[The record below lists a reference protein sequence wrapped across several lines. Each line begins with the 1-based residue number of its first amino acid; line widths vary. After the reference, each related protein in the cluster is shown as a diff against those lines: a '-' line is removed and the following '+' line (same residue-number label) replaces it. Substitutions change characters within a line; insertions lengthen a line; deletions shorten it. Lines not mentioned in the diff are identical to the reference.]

1 MKSIQSFR
9 RDTYDKNE
17 CVIIYGASVYGE
29 LAFIA
34 LKSLGITP
42 DYFCDRA
49 AKSDMYFGVSVIHPD
64 ALAAHL
70 HANIIIASADYFAE
84 IRDDLLRRG
93 CDNLYDMSALIEL
106 DLPTAELSERAKY
119 KYDYRKQYVDLVAAA
134 NASALPS
141 FSRLQ
146 YVVTERCSL
155 RCRDCSHLMQYYH
168 HPENVD
174 LARYRPAFDRLLRHV
189 HMISDLRILGGEP
202 LMNPEMQQVIEWYH
216 DEPRI
221 RTISVYTNG
230 TIVPNE
236 KTLVALAYPNV
247 RVHISQYP
255 VNATRIEKVKAA
267 LEAHDVHYYIEPFTN
282 WQTPG
287 NLVQRHDS
295 AERNIEKFQRCFD
308 SNGYSFYKNRL
319 YRCPRAVHGVQVG
332 AMPDVPSEYVALGDA
347 SLPEATIDT
356 QLRALMA
363 RTSLLACDYC
373 DGLDNHRQS
382 TPPAVQSD
390 HVKAFDE

>member
-1 MKSIQSFR
+1 
-9 RDTYDKNE
+9 
-17 CVIIYGASVYGE
+17 
-29 LAFIA
+29 
-34 LKSLGITP
+34 
-42 DYFCDRA
+42 
-49 AKSDMYFGVSVIHPD
+49 
-64 ALAAHL
+64 
-70 HANIIIASADYFAE
+70 
-84 IRDDLLRRG
+84 
-93 CDNLYDMSALIEL
+93 
-106 DLPTAELSERAKY
+106 
-119 KYDYRKQYVDLVAAA
+119 
-134 NASALPS
+134 
-141 FSRLQ
+141 
-146 YVVTERCSL
+146 
-155 RCRDCSHLMQYYH
+155 
-168 HPENVD
+168 
-174 LARYRPAFDRLLRHV
+174 
-189 HMISDLRILGGEP
+189 
-202 LMNPEMQQVIEWYH
+202 MNPEMQQVIEWYH

-308 SNGYSFYKNRL
+308 SNGYSFYKDRL

>member
-1 MKSIQSFR
+1 MGQVKPFT
-9 RDTYDKNE
+9 RDAYDKNE
-17 CVIIYGASVYGE
+17 RIIIYGASVYGE
-29 LAFIA
+29 LALAA
-34 LKSLGITP
+34 LKVLGIVP
-42 DYFCDRA
+42 DAFCDRA
-49 AKSDMYFGVSVIHPD
+49 AKADTYLGVPVLRPD
-64 ALAAHL
+64 ALEEDL

-84 IRDDLLRRG
+84 IRDDLWRRG
-93 CDNLYDMSALIEL
+93 CDNLYDMSTLLALG
-106 DLPTAELSERAKY
+106 LPTAERTERAKY
-119 KYDYRKQYVDLVAAA
+119 KYDYRKQYVDLVTAA
-134 NASALPS
+134 NASVLPS

-168 HPENVD
+168 HPENID
-174 LARYRPAFDRLLRHV
+174 LVRYRPAFERLLRHV

-202 LMNPEMQQVIEWYH
+202 LMHPEMYQVIEWYH

-236 KTLVALAYPNV
+236 KTLAALAYPNV

-255 VNATRIEKVKAA
+255 VNTARIEKVKAA
-267 LEAHDVHYYIEPFTN
+267 LEAHNVHYYIEPFTN

-287 NLVQRHDS
+287 NLLQRHDS
-295 AERNIEKFQRCFD
+295 AARNIEKFQRCFD
-308 SNGYSFYKNRL
+308 SNGYSFYKDRL

-332 AMPDVPSEYVALGDA
+332 AMPDEASEYVALGDETL
-347 SLPEATIDT
+347 SEEIIDA

-382 TPPAVQSD
+382 TPPAIQSD